1 MSCFM
6 SSWFRS
12 TLALVVAASFSVS
25 AANAQIIDDFSDLND
40 TANPAWF
47 HLGGNANFP
56 TGGNTLP
63 GQTWDAS
70 TGQYHLSAPNNGY
83 NLAPYGQLG
92 FIGARLNDVFTDTLV
107 RATFVGSTAPAGVGY
122 GLLAR
127 ANASN
132 GFNALQAY
140 QYSYDVVA
148 GEMILGKIN
157 GLSLSDNGSQ
167 AVVFDFVNKDYTFEL
182 GVNSTTLYGRV
193 YEVGGGIVA
202 SKSIP
207 IGDAGAVFASGR
219 PGVWGYSA
227 QALGAGVDYTIDNF
241 EARVPEPGT
250 GCLIACGMAAVVAH
264 RRRLRS

>member
-6 SSWFRS
+6 SSWVRS

-25 AANAQIIDDFSDLND
+25 AANAQIFDDFSDLDD
-40 TANPAWF
+40 TADPAWF

-63 GQTWDAS
+63 GQVWDAS

-92 FIGARLNDVFTDTLV
+92 FIGARLDDVLTDTRV
-107 RATFVGSTAPAGVGY
+107 RATYVGATAPTGLGY
-122 GLLAR
+122 GVMAR

-140 QYSYDVVA
+140 QYSYDALA
-148 GEMILGKIN
+148 GEMILGKIS
-157 GLSLSDNGSQ
+157 GLSLGDDGSQ
-167 AVVFDFVNKDYTFEL
+167 SVAFDFVNKDYTFEL
-182 GVNSTTLYGRV
+182 NVTATHLHGRV
-193 YEVGGGIVA
+193 YEVGGGIIA
-202 SKSIP
+202 NKSIP
-207 IGDAGAVFASGR
+207 IGDAGAVIASGR

-227 QALGAGVDYTIDNF
+227 AAFGVGIDYTIDNF

-250 GCLIACGMAAVVAH
+250 GLLLAFGATGAVMF
-264 RRRLRS
+264 RRRFLQ

>member
-1 MSCFM
+1 M
-6 SSWFRS
+6 SSWVRS
-12 TLALVVAASFSVS
+12 TLALVVAASFGVCT
-25 AANAQIIDDFSDLND
+25 ADAQVFDDFSDLND
-40 TANPAWF
+40 TADPAWA

-83 NLAPYGQLG
+83 NLDPFGQLG
-92 FIGARLNDVFTDTLV
+92 FIGARLDDVFTDTIV
-107 RATFVGSTAPAGVGY
+107 RATFVGSAAPSGLGY
-122 GLLAR
+122 GVMAR

-140 QYSYDVVA
+140 QYSYDVLN
-148 GEMILGKIN
+148 GEMILGKIS

-167 AVVFDFVNKDYTFEL
+167 PVTFDFVNKDYTFEIS
-182 GVNSTTLYGRV
+182 VTSTELSGRV
-193 YEVGGGIVA
+193 YEVGGGIIA

-207 IGDAGAVFASGR
+207 IGDAGAVLASGR

-227 QALGAGVDYTIDNF
+227 AAAGFGIDYTIDDF
-241 EARVPEPGT
+241 TVLVPEPSAGSLLALGAT
-250 GCLIACGMAAVVAH
+250 IAMTS
-264 RRRLRS
+264 RRRFAA

>member
-25 AANAQIIDDFSDLND
+25 AANAQTSDDFSDLND

-63 GQTWDAS
+63 GQIWDAS

-107 RATFVGSTAPAGVGY
+107 RATFVGSTAPSGLGY

-140 QYSYDVVA
+140 QYSYDVLA
-148 GEMILGKIN
+148 GEMILGKIS

-167 AVVFDFVNKDYTFEL
+167 PVAFDFVNKDYTFEL

-207 IGDAGAVFASGR
+207 IGDAGVVLASGR

-250 GCLIACGMAAVVAH
+250 GCLIACGMAAVVSL
-264 RRRLRS
+264 RRKLR